1 MTPQESDAN
10 GTGPRLEFSM
20 AIRTDDRRNLTAS
33 LVVKP
38 LDAAHRARFDAEV
51 DRLLAQLAR
60 SAITGERTTS

>member
-1 MTPQESDAN
+1 MRPHKSDEN
-10 GTGPRLEFSM
+10 GTESRLEFSM

-38 LDAAHRARFDAEV
+38 LDASHQARFDAEV